1 MPNEAVT
8 RIAVPSNSTARSA
21 IDERSRSASSVA
33 PASGVCGS
41 KIWSGE
47 IETIDGRTEVKVT
60 DHRHNICDQSF
71 PLIIVEL
78 KDANSGTISTLY
90 TPERG

>member
-1 MPNEAVT
+1 MPEGDTIFRVAAALHRALAGRIVTRFESVYPAVT

-41 KIWSGE
+41 KI
-47 IETIDGRTEVKVT
+47 
-60 DHRHNICDQSF
+60 
-71 PLIIVEL
+71 
-78 KDANSGTISTLY
+78 TISS
-90 TPERG
+90 PP